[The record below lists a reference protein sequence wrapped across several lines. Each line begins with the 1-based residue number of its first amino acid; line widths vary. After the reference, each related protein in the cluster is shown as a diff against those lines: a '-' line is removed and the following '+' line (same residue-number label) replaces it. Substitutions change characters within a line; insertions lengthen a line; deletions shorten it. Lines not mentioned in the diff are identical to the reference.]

1 MRKDKIKIEQANDEI
16 DEIKE
21 RLMMERR
28 LIFEEGE
35 KFNFEKGDLSLKQHE
50 IKTQQEFLIKAK
62 SKLKQEEKDLLKE
75 IEAMKKKV

>member
-35 KFNFEKGDLSLKQHE
+35 KFNFEKGDLSLK
-50 IKTQQEFLIKAK
+50 
-62 SKLKQEEKDLLKE
+62 
-75 IEAMKKKV
+75 